1 MRPRSAALLV
11 LAPWLLAPGLAAWPG
26 GLAGAAAPAA
36 PAPRVTLQ
44 RLPAA
49 LPPEQCRLP
58 TPAPTRTRA
67 VFVLDTSGSMR
78 GIGDGQA
85 DIFGRVKAAVNG
97 YVRSEQPDRVE
108 LLTFD
113 QGLRSRQG
121 YSLPADRTRWNTD
134 LAALRADGRNTYLY
148 RSLGEGLAPLQAGG
162 YVTTVIVLTDGTDN
176 DPAGDWTAARALAAF
191 GGRGGL
197 DTLHYVALG
206 TPLPADARAALRAS
220 GYARGVS
227 LPVGE
232 VPVLARV
239 APGTALRTVPDPAR
253 VPVPWPDGTP
263 LTLSAPE
270 GVTLAAPVVEEG
282 RAALRVGREVAP
294 GAPALLCAPAPEAGG
309 LPRRALLRL
318 AVGETAAPSAATSAP
333 VQPRQ
338 TGLMWL
344 NPGADRTLGPGE
356 SVTLRYRLP
365 AGVASVAPALRL
377 PPGLGGEV
385 WTLPGGREVTVQ
397 LTRVGEAAGAG
408 VPRLVVGGQTFALA
422 PVGGP
427 EDAPGGSGNG
437 LGALWA
443 VLAGVGLAA
452 LVGAGLLGLGRRRR
466 RRRRRAPAPA
476 PVHAPPEAIEGLE
489 YTPDLALWLVGRGG
503 RRQPLAAPL
512 DAPFDLGQLARVPH
526 LSGLRLGHESGGL
539 RVLRVPADL
548 EVSQG
553 TRLLQGG
560 EVVRPGTLLGLA
572 VAHPS
577 RSPHPPLGSLVGL
590 GLPLSLHAD
599 GVGLRLS
606 GPYGEHAVTL
616 SPGLVD
622 LGTLLGA
629 PALAGLRVTVSGPR
643 ILLATVPA
651 GLKLRRAADG
661 AELRPGTYLPPETRL
676 EW

>member
-1 MRPRSAALLV
+1 MRPRSAALLA
-11 LAPWLLAPGLAAWPG
+11 LAPWLLAPGLAVWPG
-26 GLAGAAAPAA
+26 SGATASAAAPAA
-36 PAPRVTLQ
+36 PRVTLR

-58 TPAPTRTRA
+58 TPVPTRTRV

-97 YVRSEQPDRVE
+97 YVRGQRPDRVD

-113 QGLRSRQG
+113 QGLRSRRG

-134 LAALRADGRNTYLY
+134 LGALRADGRNTYLY
-148 RSLGEGLAPLQAGG
+148 RSLGEGLAPIGG
-162 YVTTVIVLTDGTDN
+162 AEQYVTTVIVLTDGTDN

-191 GGRGGL
+191 RGRGPL

-239 APGTALRTVPDPAR
+239 APGTTLRRVTDSAR
-253 VPVPWPDGTP
+253 VPVGWPDGTP
-263 LTLSAPE
+263 LTLAAPA
-270 GVTLAAPVVEEG
+270 GVTLSRAAVEG
-282 RAALRVGREVAP
+282 GGAALRVGREVAP
-294 GAPALLCAPAPEAGG
+294 GTPALLCAPPDAEGG
-309 LPRRALLRL
+309 LPRRALVRL
-318 AVGETAAPSAATSAP
+318 AGAEAGAPPAP
-333 VQPRQ
+333 
-338 TGLMWL
+338 TLGLGGLLWL
-344 NPGADRTLGPGE
+344 NPGADRDLTPGE

-365 AGVASVAPALRL
+365 AGLAADRLSLRL
-377 PPGLGGEV
+377 PPGLSGEV
-385 WTLPGGREVTVQ
+385 WTLPGGREVAVN
-397 LTRVGEAAGAG
+397 LTRVGEGVGAG
-408 VPRLVVGGQTFALA
+408 VPRLVGGEQTFDLA
-422 PVGGP
+422 PVAGP
-427 EDAPGGSGNG
+427 DHAPEGSGEG
-437 LGALWA
+437 VGALWT
-443 VLAGVGLAA
+443 VLAGLGLAA
-452 LVGAGLLGLGRRRR
+452 LVGGGLFLLGRRRSR
-466 RRRRRAPAPA
+466 PRPTPPPAPPHPA
-476 PVHAPPEAIEGLE
+476 PEAIEGLE

-526 LSGLRLGHESGGL
+526 LSGLRLAHEAGGL

-553 TRLLQGG
+553 TRLLREG

-572 VAHPS
+572 VAHPA

-599 GVGLRLS
+599 GVSLRLS

-616 SPGLVD
+616 TPGLVD
-622 LGTLLGA
+622 LGLLLGA
-629 PALAGLRVTVSGPR
+629 PALGGLRVTVSGPR
-643 ILLATVPA
+643 ILLATVPS
-651 GLKLRRAADG
+651 GLKLRRTADD